1 MFLYV
6 FDKELRDILIDKGFT
21 LLKSDDKNHTYVF
34 QRDDSLRFS
43 LTEHTYVFSD
53 VLTF

>member
-6 FDKELRDILIDKGFT
+6 FDKEVRDILIENGFV
-21 LLKSDDKNHTYVF
+21 LLKSDEKNSTYVF
-34 QRDDSLRFS
+34 RRGNIANFS
-43 LTEHTYVFSD
+43 LGEHMYVLSD

>member
-6 FDKELRDILIDKGFT
+6 FDKEVRDILLDHGFR

-34 QRDDSLRFS
+34 QRDDSLHFS
-43 LTEHTYVFSD
+43 LGEHMYVFSD